1 MVKSNFFI
9 GRIFVFLVLLCMSP
23 LLLAQSV
30 VENVK
35 ASRDNTDSVI
45 VEWEKLLT
53 LRH

>member
-1 MVKSNFFI
+1 
-9 GRIFVFLVLLCMSP
+9 MSP

-45 VEWEKLLT
+45 VEWDAVPEASSYEVT
-53 LRH
+53 YPGNIDYQRIMCR